1 MINSV
6 YMSQSTFLKSLAAL
20 AAGLLVFACTKPM
33 ETVLSLSDL
42 AANFEATGALEKTVS
57 VTSNYDWTVSC
68 PDAWVTVSPAT
79 GSGSGS
85 FKISVTEN
93 KAFENRS
100 STVTVKANEKTA
112 TVKVGQLSLTPS
124 LIVGPT
130 SLEVAAEGGTV
141 SVDITSNAPWTI
153 TVPADGSWATPDAAS
168 GEGSKKVTF
177 TIAPNTDFEARSVDV
192 TFTAQDKKAT
202 VRITQAA
209 PTPTL
214 EVNPFAVMFDAE
226 SSSVELKVHSN
237 APWTISASEDWLTV
251 EPASGQGDATV
262 ILTVTASE
270 VRAERTAVVTVKETV
285 GNTEKTVNVTQEAL
299 PLGHKADSLA
309 LVAIYNAIDASTW
322 KEDKKWDLTKPIDEW
337 ASGIKLNTD
346 GRVTQISF
354 TALLANAL
362 WTLPEEI
369 GDLTELTTLKLNK
382 NVKGQLPES
391 VYTLPKLEK
400 FYFENGDLEGTLS
413 EKLGQMTNLTELYVD
428 GNAKLQGTI
437 PASIGQLKN
446 LVKINVSNTGISG
459 TLPAEL
465 ANCTALTDIVAF
477 NAKLS
482 GELPDIWGSLT
493 ALKSLML
500 YGNQGLTGPLP
511 ASLGSLTKLT
521 GIQLQNCS
529 FTGNIPAEWGNLPST
544 CKTLFVSGN
553 KLKGVVPAAVQ
564 AHTNWTAWK
573 PATNILPQQEGY
585 GLTLHA
591 GNGGQDLD
599 DPIDTDPWN

>member
-1 MINSV
+1 MT
-6 YMSQSTFLKSLAAL
+6 QSTFLKSLAAL
-20 AAGLLVFACTKPM
+20 AAGLLALSCTKPM

-68 PDAWVTVSPAT
+68 PDAWVTVSPNT

-112 TVKVGQLSLTPS
+112 TVKVGQLALTPS

-130 SLEVAAEGGTV
+130 SLEVAADGGTV

-177 TIAPNTDFEARSVDV
+177 TIAPNENFEARSVDV

-202 VRITQAA
+202 VKISQAA
-209 PTPTL
+209 PVPNL
-214 EVNPFAVMFDAE
+214 EVNPAAVSFDAE
-226 SSSVELKVHSN
+226 GGSRELTVTSN
-237 APWTISASEDWLTV
+237 APWTVTVTEDWITV
-251 EPASGQGDATV
+251 DPASGQGNGKV
-262 ILTVTASE
+262 ILTVAPTE
-270 VRAERTAVVTVKETV
+270 VRAARTAVITVKETV
-285 GNTEKTVNVTQEAL
+285 GDTEKTVNVSQEAL

-309 LVAIYNAIDASTW
+309 LVAIYNAIDAATW
-322 KEDKKWDLTKPIDEW
+322 KEDKKWDLTKPVSQW
-337 ASGIKLNTD
+337 ASGIKLDDN
-346 GRVTQISF
+346 GRVTQVSF
-354 TALLANAL
+354 TVLLANDL

-413 EKLGQMTNLTELYVD
+413 EKLGQMTNLTELYID
-428 GNAKLQGTI
+428 GNAKLEGSI
-437 PASIGQLKN
+437 PSSIGQLTN
-446 LVKINVSNTGISG
+446 LAKLNVSNTGISG
-459 TLPAEL
+459 TLPAQL
-465 ANCTALTDIVAF
+465 ANCTALTDIVAS
-477 NAKLS
+477 NTQLS
-482 GELPDIWGSLT
+482 GNLPDIWGSLT
-493 ALKSLML
+493 ALKTLML
-500 YGNQGLTGPLP
+500 FGNQGLTGPLP

-521 GIQLQNCS
+521 GIQLQNCN
-529 FTGNIPAEWGNLPST
+529 FTGNIPEEWGNLPST
-544 CKTLFVSGN
+544 CKTLNVSGN
-553 KLKGVVPAAVQ
+553 KLQGVVPAAVQ
-564 AHTNWTAWK
+564 AHANWTAWK
-573 PATNILPQQEGY
+573 PATNILKQQDGY

-591 GNGGQDLD
+591 GSGGQDLD
-599 DPIDTDPWN
+599 DPVDADPWN